1 MKKPIYIIIA
11 VVLIGGAAFT
21 LINNKKKN
29 AEDTAIV
36 AQKNSSVAVRV
47 ATVTTGKLDEAFKAN
62 GNFEPIQELTFSAE
76 KSGKVISVLAKEG
89 DYVSAGQTLLIVRGD
104 VINVSAQA
112 AKAAFDNSKAD
123 YARYENAFKTGGVT
137 KQQLDQ
143 AKLALTNAEANL
155 KQANINVGDT
165 KVKAPI
171 SGFINKKYIEPG
183 SILTGMPATAL
194 FDIVNV
200 SKLKLKVTV
209 NESQVPNLKLGNNVT
224 IGASVFP
231 DKSFTG
237 KITFIASKADE
248 TLNFP
253 IEIEV
258 ANNPNNEIKAGMYG
272 TATFGSNATT
282 KQAEVKTIPRAA
294 FVGSVSSN
302 QVFVVNNNVATLK
315 TIVAGRIFG
324 DKVEILDGLNDG
336 DVVVTSGQINLSD
349 NTKVNIVK

>member
-47 ATVTTGKLDEAFKAN
+47 ATVVTGKLDEAFKAN

-76 KSGKVISVLAKEG
+76 HSGKVIKVLVKEG
-89 DYVSAGQTLLIVRGD
+89 DYVNVGQPLLIVRGD
-104 VINVSAQA
+104 VININAQT
-112 AKAAFDNSKAD
+112 AKASYDNSKAD
-123 YARYENAFKTGGVT
+123 YARYENAYKTGGVT

-143 AKLALTNAEANL
+143 AKLALTNAESNL

-171 SGFINKKYIEPG
+171 RGYINKKYIEQG
-183 SILTGMPATAL
+183 SILTGMPATEL

-209 NESQVPNLKLGNNVT
+209 NESQVAGLKLGNTVN
-224 IGASVFP
+224 IAASVFP

-272 TATFGSNATT
+272 TATFGSNTA
-282 KQAEVKTIPRAA
+282 KQVEVKTIPRAA

-315 TIVAGRIFG
+315 KIVAGRIFG

-349 NTKVNIVK
+349 KTKINIVK

>member
-1 MKKPIYIIIA
+1 MKKTIYIIIA
-11 VVLIGGAAFT
+11 VALIGGTAFT

-36 AQKNSSVAVRV
+36 AEKNSSVAVRI
-47 ATVTTGKLDEAFKAN
+47 ATVTTGKIDDTFKAN
-62 GNFEPIQELTFSAE
+62 GNFEPVQELTFSAE

-89 DYVSAGQTLLIVRGD
+89 DYVNVGQTLLIVRSD
-104 VINVSAQA
+104 VINVNAQT
-112 AKAAFDNSKAD
+112 AKAAYDNAKSD
-123 YARYENAFKTGGVT
+123 YARYENAYKTGGVT

-143 AKLALTNAEANL
+143 ARLALTNAESNL

-171 SGFINKKYIEPG
+171 KGYINKKYVEPG
-183 SILTGMPATAL
+183 SILAGMPATAL

-209 NESQVPNLKLGNNVT
+209 NESQVASLKLGNSVT

-272 TATFGSNATT
+272 TATFGSNAA
-282 KQAEVKTIPRAA
+282 KQVEVTTIPRSA

-302 QVFVVNNNVATLK
+302 QVFVVNNNVASLK

-324 DKVEILDGLNDG
+324 DKVEILNGLSDG

-349 NTKVNIVK
+349 NTKVSIVK

>member
-36 AQKNSSVAVRV
+36 ASKNSSVAVRV
-47 ATVTTGKLDEAFKAN
+47 ATVITGALDDSFKAN

-76 KSGKVISVLAKEG
+76 KSGKVIRVLAKEG
-89 DYVSAGQTLLIVRGD
+89 DYVTVGQTLLIVRSD
-104 VINVSAQA
+104 VINVNAQA
-112 AKAAFDNSKAD
+112 TKAAYDNSKSD

-165 KVKAPI
+165 RVKAPI
-171 SGFINKKYIEPG
+171 SGYINKKYIEPG

-209 NESQVPNLKLGNNVT
+209 NESQVASLKLGSTAT
-224 IGASVFP
+224 IMASVFP

-248 TLNFP
+248 SLSFP

-258 ANNPNNEIKAGMYG
+258 ANNSNNAIKAGMYG
-272 TATFGSNATT
+272 TATFGANAA
-282 KQAEVKTIPRAA
+282 KQAEVKTIPRTA

-324 DKVEILDGLNDG
+324 DKVEVLDGLNNG

-349 NTKVNIVK
+349 KSQINIVK

>member
-1 MKKPIYIIIA
+1 MKKTIYIIIA
-11 VVLIGGAAFT
+11 VALIGGAAFT

-36 AQKNSSVAVRV
+36 AEKNSSVAVRV
-47 ATVTTGKLDEAFKAN
+47 ATVVTGKLDEAFKAN

-89 DYVSAGQTLLIVRGD
+89 DYVNVGQTLLIVRSD
-104 VINVSAQA
+104 VINVNAQT
-112 AKAAFDNSKAD
+112 AKAAYDNSKAD
-123 YARYENAFKTGGVT
+123 YARYENAYKTGGVT

-143 AKLALTNAEANL
+143 ARLALTNAESNL

-165 KVKAPI
+165 KIKAPI
-171 SGFINKKYIEPG
+171 KGFINKKYVEPG

-209 NESQVPNLKLGNNVT
+209 NESQVAGLKLGNNVN
-224 IGASVFP
+224 ISASVFP
-231 DKSFTG
+231 DKSFSG

-258 ANNPNNEIKAGMYG
+258 DNNPNNEIKAGMYG
-272 TATFGSNATT
+272 TATFGSNAS
-282 KQAEVKTIPRAA
+282 KQAEVTTIPRSA

-324 DKVEILDGLNDG
+324 DKVEILNGLNDG

-349 NTKVNIVK
+349 STKVSIVK